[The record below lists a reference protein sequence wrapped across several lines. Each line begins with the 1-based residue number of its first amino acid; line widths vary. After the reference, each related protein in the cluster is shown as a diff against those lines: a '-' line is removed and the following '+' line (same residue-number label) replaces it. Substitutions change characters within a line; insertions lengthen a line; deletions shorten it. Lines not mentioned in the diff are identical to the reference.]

1 MAKSEGMKAGKNF
14 EADFK
19 TSCPDDMFIYRVP
32 DIRYGVKSICDFLLY
47 SYPRLFLLELKST
60 QEKTFPIKNIAP
72 HQLDNM
78 TKFNKS
84 HMVAGFIINFRQHE
98 LTYFI
103 RGDMLQYLISQ
114 EKITRLSTEMLDM
127 YGVLIPQEKKRTRF
141 RYNLDYFRGWD

>member
-1 MAKSEGMKAGKNF
+1 MAKSEGMKAGKNL

-19 TSCPDDMFIYRVP
+19 TSCPSDMFIYRVP

-72 HQLDNM
+72 HQLENM
-78 TKFNKS
+78 SKFNKNN
-84 HMVAGFIINFRQHE
+84 MVAGFIINFRHHDM
-98 LTYFI
+98 TYFI
-103 RGDMLQYLISQ
+103 QGDVLQYIITQQNL
-114 EKITRLSTEMLDM
+114 TRLSVELLEEH
-127 YGVLIPQEKKRTRF
+127 GVLIPQEKKRTRF

>member
-1 MAKSEGMKAGKNF
+1 
-14 EADFK
+14 
-19 TSCPDDMFIYRVP
+19 
-32 DIRYGVKSICDFLLY
+32 
-47 SYPRLFLLELKST
+47 
-60 QEKTFPIKNIAP
+60 
-72 HQLDNM
+72 
-78 TKFNKS
+78 
-84 HMVAGFIINFRQHE
+84 MVAGFIINFRQHE

>member
-32 DIRYGVKSICDFLLY
+32 DIRYGVKSVCDFLLY

-72 HQLDNM
+72 HQLENM
-78 TKFNKS
+78 SKFNKNN
-84 HMVAGFIINFRQHE
+84 MVAGFIINFRLHNM
-98 LTYFI
+98 TYFI
-103 RGDMLQYLISQ
+103 RGDVLQYIITQQNL
-114 EKITRLSTEMLDM
+114 TRLSIELLEEH
-127 YGVLIPQEKKRTRF
+127 GVLIPQEKKRTRF

>member
-1 MAKSEGMKAGKNF
+1 MAKSEGMKAGKNL

-72 HQLDNM
+72 HQLANM
-78 TKFNKS
+78 SKFNKNN
-84 HMVAGFIINFRQHE
+84 MVAGFIINFRHHDM
-98 LTYFI
+98 TYFI
-103 RGDMLQYLISQ
+103 RGDVLQCIITQQNL
-114 EKITRLSTEMLDM
+114 TRLSIELLEEH
-127 YGVLIPQEKKRTRF
+127 GVLIPQEKKRTRF
-141 RYNLDYFRGWD
+141 RYDLSYFRGWE

>member
-1 MAKSEGMKAGKNF
+1 MAKSEGMKAGKNL

-72 HQLDNM
+72 HQLENM
-78 TKFNKS
+78 SKFNKNN
-84 HMVAGFIINFRQHE
+84 MVAGFIINFRHHDM
-98 LTYFI
+98 TYFI
-103 RGDMLQYLISQ
+103 RGDVLQYIITQQNL
-114 EKITRLSTEMLDM
+114 TRLSIELLEEH
-127 YGVLIPQEKKRTRF
+127 GVLIPQEKKRTRF
-141 RYNLDYFRGWD
+141 RYDLSYFRGWE